1 MKLQDAAAC
10 VTVRVWPAIVTEP
23 VREDVDVFA
32 ATESETVPFPVPDAP
47 EVTEIQD
54 AVLDAVQLQPEV
66 PVTVAV
72 IGPPDAV
79 EDVDAGDT
87 L

>member
-1 MKLQDAAAC
+1 
-10 VTVRVWPAIVTEP
+10 VTVP
-23 VREDVDVFA
+23 VREEVAVFA
-32 ATESETVPFPVPDAP
+32 ATESETVPLPVPDAP

-54 AVLDAVQLQPEV
+54 ALLDAVQLQPEV
-66 PVTVAV
+66 AVTVAV

-79 EDVDAGDT
+79 ADVDAGDT